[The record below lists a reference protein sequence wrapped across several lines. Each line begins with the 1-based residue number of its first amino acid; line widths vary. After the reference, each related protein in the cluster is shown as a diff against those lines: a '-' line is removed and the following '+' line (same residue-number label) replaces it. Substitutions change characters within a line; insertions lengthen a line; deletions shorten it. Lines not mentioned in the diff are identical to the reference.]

1 MILALGTLSLG
12 RLLYQALS
20 VLLQTF
26 VLPGKNVGEMCSIN
40 GQSTD

>member
-1 MILALGTLSLG
+1 MFGVLNVS

-26 VLPGKNVGEMCSIN
+26 VLPGKSVREV
-40 GQSTD
+40 